1 MKKKKE
7 FWSNFVLKVNNYT
20 ELQLII
26 NYKINKIIFLNLLFL
41 LLVKLFL
48 IFVIFILGIASFF
61 LFIPYF

>member
-1 MKKKKE
+1 MEKKKE
-7 FWSNFVLKVNNYT
+7 FWSNFVLKVNNCT
-20 ELQLII
+20 ELQLLI

-48 IFVIFILGIASFF
+48 IFEIFILGIASFF

>member
-1 MKKKKE
+1 MKKKE
-7 FWSNFVLKVNNYT
+7 FFFAVLKVNDCT

-48 IFVIFILGIASFF
+48 IFEILILGIASFF